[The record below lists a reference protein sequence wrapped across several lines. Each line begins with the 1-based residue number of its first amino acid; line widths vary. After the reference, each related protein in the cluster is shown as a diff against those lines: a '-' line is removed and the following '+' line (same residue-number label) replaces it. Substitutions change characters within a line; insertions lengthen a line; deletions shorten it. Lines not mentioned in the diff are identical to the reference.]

1 MAVMDRRKLF
11 VAVALVSPLLAGC
24 MPDNPRT
31 ELSWG
36 MNDRLPHPV
45 MRHDARVYAYRDV
58 SRDSQAAPPVPKPR
72 PDPASYVTPDA
83 APYRAPTQASAY
95 TQATLP
101 PPYRSAAGDSGGVA
115 FAWPV
120 NGRVI
125 SDFGTTGTGGRN
137 DGINIA
143 TPMNAPIRAAA
154 GGTVTY
160 SGNELKDYGNLVLI
174 RHAGGY
180 VTAYAHAD
188 RLLVNRGDQ
197 VAKGQVIGYA
207 GETGD
212 VTSPQLHFEIR
223 HDTAPVNPRSLLLA
237 SARNS

>member
-1 MAVMDRRKLF
+1 MALMDRRKLF
-11 VAVALVSPLLAGC
+11 IAVALVSPLLAGC
-24 MPDNPRT
+24 MPENPQT

-36 MNDRLPHPV
+36 VNDRLPHPV
-45 MRHDARVYAYRDV
+45 ARNDARTYAYRDGL
-58 SRDSQAAPPVPKPR
+58 AAPPVPKPR
-72 PDPASYVTPDA
+72 PDPANYVTQDA
-83 APYRAPTQASAY
+83 APYRTPYQSSAY
-95 TQATLP
+95 TQSVLP
-101 PPYRSAAGDSGGVA
+101 APSRSSPVASDSGDVA

-125 SDFGTTGTGGRN
+125 SNFGTTGTGGRN

-188 RLLVNRGDQ
+188 RLLVNRGDL

-223 HDTAPVNPRSLLLA
+223 HDTTPVNPRGLLLA
-237 SARNS
+237 RNS